1 MMDQSLFFIKIFIID
16 TQIQIFVLWDI
27 LLSLKPYRIF
37 GTFERLLLQSQSFRT
52 VQLLL
57 SWIR

>member
-1 MMDQSLFFIKIFIID
+1 MMNQSLFFIKIFIID
-16 TQIQIFVLWDI
+16 TQIQIFVLLDI
-27 LLSLKPYRIF
+27 SLNLKLYRIF
-37 GTFERLLLQSQSFRT
+37 GTFERLQLQSQSFKT